1 MVMVL
6 AVLLI
11 SLLQSIAI
19 GATVYTNIEPYT
31 TASFVIPK
39 KYYKQHQPITTTC
52 PFANNNKKGVG
63 DDDIIHKNTKR
74 TKGIEKK
81 NTPVSSKI
89 RKSSKKQKKST
100 QPSIYIQ
107 FSRIFQRH
115 AVYKCH
121 DDTDNTNKHD
131 EVIQSFLFLD
141 DAINS
146 YPTAQ
151 VLAPLDLPF
160 PPPSCS
166 LIYNNNENNT
176 DSPYSLISRGRYI
189 DSNIEEEECETT
201 IAGMGLYTL
210 CELEY
215 NTKDDDV
222 ILDEMKT
229 DEANAAL
236 QKLLELVR
244 SDNSLIMIPR
254 HFFRLDVRRFAQR
267 GLISDKIVQ
276 NYARVVDLLSRRREK
291 EDGVGL
297 AMDTKEVAFVM
308 QNFPQLCLYSC
319 DELEGLI
326 QFLLQPLPDNMP
338 SLAIIADR
346 GSDGSIVDWPVLAG
360 QGHGAGLTIDQAAKA
375 ITMMPELLALYYED
389 SKKPSLNYLQQMQ
402 VSVPAELQVYN
413 ELNLEGTD
421 PSDALCFA
429 YLHSLGIEWSQ
440 LRILQSSLPLWTTN
454 NIEPDWIMLGKGPV
468 RSTLKRPALD
478 FLRQRLQTSPSDV
491 YRLLKTHTRLSSYDL
506 CDNIMPKCDMLQSKL
521 QLSSADLRKLVLRM
535 PSLIGVSSSAFDD
548 RLDFFTTKVGMSIE
562 DVKEAVL
569 KQPSLLQYGIVST
582 LQPKLDF
589 FIDEL
594 GMDESS
600 ISRIV
605 RLAPAV
611 MGLSLTDNLRPK
623 VVSLMKLGALH
634 PSEVGDMV
642 YTSPQELLL
651 SRKNKIEP
659 LLKFFFDELMV
670 NEPRELGELVLKAPR
685 ILRQSLASIMTKI
698 EMLSKSDDQKEI
710 AVAIIKSNPSL
721 LTSSNTVVKDR
732 IKRCPEDVD
741 IETWLLPSKK
751 GRTKIT
757 QQSHTNSS
765 NQGDSIISSQ
775 SSDASLDSPLT
786 KIYTDIEHAAN
797 DLDVSKSAIVKAC
810 KNKTPIGKN
819 YLYSIADIQL
829 ISPREEDTHN
839 STKTKVSL
847 FCSGNVY
854 PSDKDDGSRGQRR
867 TGAVSIQVFSDGSDD
882 DNANF
887 IQEFS
892 VAAKSCFGLRPPR
905 PANKDRS
912 KVVAVFPNVNPTK
925 NRCELYAAQSSLMI
939 VESFLRARDDD
950 AFYDISIY
958 TDSSYV
964 WKLVSSK
971 EKLLQI
977 GGATSNEMLAHFN
990 MPNHAIHIDI
1000 LHPLVRSFC
1009 RLNGGDEPSRLK
1021 PFDNASVQFRH
1032 AMDEVPLGSGG
1043 LTYLRTL
1050 KREAKYAAQWQ
1061 YHQETNLV
1069 L

>member
-1 MVMVL
+1 M
-6 AVLLI
+6 LLI
-11 SLLQSIAI
+11 LLSLLQSIPI
-19 GATVYTNIEPYT
+19 GAVHTNIEPHT
-31 TASFVIPK
+31 TAAFAIPPP
-39 KYYKQHQPITTTC
+39 KYSKQHQYQPITC
-52 PFANNNKKGVG
+52 LFATDNKKDVG
-63 DDDIIHKNTKR
+63 DDIIHKKTKKI
-74 TKGIEKK
+74 KGIEKEK
-81 NTPVSSKI
+81 NP
-89 RKSSKKQKKST
+89 T
-100 QPSIYIQ
+100 QPSTYIQ

-115 AVYKCH
+115 VVCKRH
-121 DDTDNTNKHD
+121 DDDDINNSSKQVD

-146 YPTAQ
+146 YPSAQ

-166 LIYNNNENNT
+166 LVYNT
-176 DSPYSLISRGRYI
+176 DENSTDTTTSNQYSLISRGRYI

-201 IAGMGLYTL
+201 ISGMGLYTL

-215 NTKDDDV
+215 NDKDDGV

-229 DEANAAL
+229 DQANAAL

-244 SDNSLIMIPR
+244 SDSSLMMIPR

-267 GLISDKIVQ
+267 GLTADKIVQ
-276 NYARVVDLLSRRREK
+276 NYARVVDLLSRRREE

-308 QNFPQLCLYSC
+308 SNFPQLCLYSC

-326 QFLLQPLPDNMP
+326 SFLLQPLPDNIP
-338 SLAIIADR
+338 SFAMLADR

-360 QGHGAGLTIDQAAKA
+360 QGYGVELTIDQATKA
-375 ITMMPELLALYYED
+375 ITTMPELLALYFED

-402 VSVPAELQVYN
+402 VSVPAELEVYS
-413 ELNLEGTD
+413 EMNLEGTD
-421 PSDALCFA
+421 PSDAFCFA

-454 NIEPDWIMLGKGPV
+454 NIEPDWVMLGKGPV

-478 FLRQRLQTSPSDV
+478 FLRLRLQISPSDV

-521 QLSSADLRKLVLRM
+521 QLSSVELRKLILRM
-535 PSLIGVSSSAFDD
+535 PSLIGVSSSAFND
-548 RLDFFTTKVGMSIE
+548 RLDFFTNKADMSIE
-562 DVKEAVL
+562 DMKEAVL
-569 KQPSLLQYGIVST
+569 KQPSLLQYGINTS

-600 ISRIV
+600 ISRII

-623 VVSLMKLGALH
+623 VVSLMKFGALQPH
-634 PSEVGDMV
+634 EVGDMV

-659 LLKFFFDELMV
+659 LLRFLYNELML
-670 NEPRELGELVLKAPR
+670 NEPRELGELIVKAPR

-698 EMLSKSDDQKEI
+698 EMLSNDNDQKEA

-741 IETWLLPSKK
+741 LETWLLPSKK
-751 GRTKIT
+751 GRAKIA
-757 QQSHTNSS
+757 QESHINSS
-765 NQGDSIISSQ
+765 NEEDPIIKSP

-797 DLDVSKSAIVKAC
+797 DLDVSKSAARKVY
-810 KNKTPIGKN
+810 KTRAPIGKN

-829 ISPREEDTHN
+829 TSPREDTHS
-839 STKTKVSL
+839 STKTKLSL

-867 TGAVSIQVFSDGSDD
+867 TGAVSIQVFSDGSEP
-882 DNANF
+882 NF
-887 IQEFS
+887 VQEFS
-892 VAAKSCFGLRPPR
+892 VAAKSCFGIRPPR
-905 PANKDRS
+905 PNNKDKS
-912 KVVAVFPNVNPTK
+912 KVVAVFPGVNPTK

-939 VESFLRARDDD
+939 LESFLRASKSTDD
-950 AFYDISIY
+950 FYDISIY

-977 GGATSNEMLAHFN
+977 GPATSNEMLAHFN

-1021 PFDNASVQFRH
+1021 PFDNASVRFRH

-1069 L
+1069 V

>member
-1 MVMVL
+1 VDDYNSIGIMVL
-6 AVLLI
+6 VLLVI
-11 SLLQSIAI
+11 SLLQSIPIDA
-19 GATVYTNIEPYT
+19 VHTNIEPHT
-31 TASFVIPK
+31 TAAFIIPK
-39 KYYKQHQPITTTC
+39 VRHKHQPITLC
-52 PFANNNKKGVG
+52 LFANDN
-63 DDDIIHKNTKR
+63 KR

-89 RKSSKKQKKST
+89 RKSSKKQKKYT
-100 QPSIYIQ
+100 QPSTYIQ
-107 FSRIFQRH
+107 FSRIYQRH
-115 AVYKCH
+115 VVYKRH
-121 DDTDNTNKHD
+121 NDNTNNNNKD

-146 YPTAQ
+146 YQSAQ

-166 LIYNNNENNT
+166 LIYNTDENNT
-176 DSPYSLISRGRYI
+176 DTTTTSNQYSLISRGRYI

-215 NTKDDDV
+215 NSKDDDV
-222 ILDEMKT
+222 ILDEIKT
-229 DEANAAL
+229 DMANAAL

-267 GLISDKIVQ
+267 GLTADKIVQ

-291 EDGVGL
+291 EEDGIGL
-297 AMDTKEVAFVM
+297 AMDPKEVAFVM

-326 QFLLQPLPDNMP
+326 QFLLQPLPKSIP
-338 SLAIIADR
+338 SVAMIADR

-360 QGHGAGLTIDQAAKA
+360 QGHGVGLTIDQAKKA

-421 PSDALCFA
+421 PSDAFCFA
-429 YLHSLGIEWSQ
+429 FLHSLGIEWSQ
-440 LRILQSSLPLWTTN
+440 IRILQSSLPLWTTN

-478 FLRQRLQTSPSDV
+478 FLRQRLQISPSDV

-521 QLSSADLRKLVLRM
+521 QLSSAELRKLVLRM
-535 PSLIGVSSSAFDD
+535 PSLIGISFSAFND
-548 RLDFFTTKVGMSIE
+548 RLDFFTNEVGMSLE
-562 DVKEAVL
+562 DLKEAVL
-569 KQPSLLQYGIVST
+569 KQPSLLQYAINTT

-600 ISRIV
+600 ISRII

-623 VVSLMKLGALH
+623 VVSLMKFGALQPH
-634 PSEVGDMV
+634 EIGDMV

-659 LLKFFFDELMV
+659 LLRFLFDELML
-670 NEPRELGELVLKAPR
+670 NEPRELGELIVKAPR

-698 EMLSKSDDQKEI
+698 EMLSKSNALDSKEI
-710 AVAIIKSNPSL
+710 AAAIIKNNPSL

-741 IETWLLPSKK
+741 LETWLLPSKK
-751 GRTKIT
+751 GRAKIA
-757 QQSHTNSS
+757 QESHINSS
-765 NQGDSIISSQ
+765 NEEDPIIKSP

-797 DLDVSKSAIVKAC
+797 DLDVSKSAARKAY
-810 KNKTPIGKN
+810 KTRAPIGKN

-829 ISPREEDTHN
+829 TSPREDTHS
-839 STKTKVSL
+839 STKTKLSL

-867 TGAVSIQVFSDGSDD
+867 TGAVSIQVFSDGSEP
-882 DNANF
+882 NF
-887 IQEFS
+887 VQEFS
-892 VAAKSCFGLRPPR
+892 VAAKSCFGIRPPR
-905 PANKDRS
+905 PSDKDRS
-912 KVVAVFPNVNPTK
+912 KVVAVFPGLNPTK

-939 VESFLRARDDD
+939 VESFLRASKSTDD
-950 AFYDISIY
+950 FYDINIIS
-958 TDSSYV
+958 DSSYV

-1000 LHPLVRSFC
+1000 LHPLIRSFC

-1021 PFDNASVQFRH
+1021 AFDNASVQFRH
-1032 AMDEVPLGSGG
+1032 AMEEVPIGNGG

-1050 KREAKYAAQWQ
+1050 RREAKYAAQWQ

-1069 L
+1069 S